1 VALAL
6 KTGRA
11 KDYARI
17 LQFVEAGVLETE
29 RLDQIL
35 RRHQLLE
42 KWEKFGD
49 KFLKNE

>member
-1 VALAL
+1 VLTSFSGEYRRRRPNVKQEPL
-6 KTGRA
+6 
-11 KDYARI
+11 I
-17 LQFVEAGVLETE
+17 LE

-35 RRHQLLE
+35 GRHQLLE